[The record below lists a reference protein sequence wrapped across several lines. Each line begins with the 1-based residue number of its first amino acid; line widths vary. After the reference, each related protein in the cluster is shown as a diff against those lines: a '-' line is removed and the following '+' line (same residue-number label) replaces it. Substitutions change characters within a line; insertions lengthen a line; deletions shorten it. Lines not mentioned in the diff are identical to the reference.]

1 MVSCK
6 QRLQHRCHDLPFLLA
21 FPLPGLVTGVLIII
35 IIILR
40 VISYQEFQDTINVF
54 VSSTRRRTATET
66 HLCMGSTRSG
76 KKNKSTRDIF
86 FQCDLGPD
94 SQWTSN
100 GLATLLPP
108 DYRRVRLSCF
118 QVKKTGVLILVSGGK
133 KAALTGT
140 LYFAMNHYWSTMFF
154 FFTPLASHDWVRQSA
169 NIAQPF

>member
-40 VISYQEFQDTINVF
+40 VISYQDTINVF

-76 KKNKSTRDIF
+76 RKKKQKNKSTRDIF
-86 FQCDLGPD
+86 FQRDLGPD

-118 QVKKTGVLILVSGGK
+118 QVKKKTGVLILVSGGK

-154 FFTPLASHDWVRQSA
+154 FFTQSFDA
-169 NIAQPF
+169 APTQ

>member
-21 FPLPGLVTGVLIII
+21 FPIPGLVTGVLIII
-35 IIILR
+35 IIIILR
-40 VISYQEFQDTINVF
+40 VISYQDTINVF
-54 VSSTRRRTATET
+54 VSSTKRRTATET

-76 KKNKSTRDIF
+76 RKKNKNKIHPLYIF
-86 FQCDLGPD
+86 FQRDLGPD

-118 QVKKTGVLILVSGGK
+118 QVKKKNGCSYKSCFQVGK
-133 KAALTGT
+133 
-140 LYFAMNHYWSTMFF
+140 
-154 FFTPLASHDWVRQSA
+154 Q
-169 NIAQPF
+169 I

>member
-35 IIILR
+35 IITLR
-40 VISYQEFQDTINVF
+40 VTSYQDTINVF

-76 KKNKSTRDIF
+76 RKKNKNKIHPLYIF
-86 FQCDLGPD
+86 FQRDLGPD
-94 SQWTSN
+94 SQRPSN

-108 DYRRVRLSCF
+108 DHRRVRLSCF
-118 QVKKTGVLILVSGGK
+118 QVKKKTGVLILVSGGK

-140 LYFAMNHYWSTMFF
+140 LF
-154 FFTPLASHDWVRQSA
+154 
-169 NIAQPF
+169 